1 MKEMSRVE
9 GAMGIAAV
17 ERDTGLAKDTLRVWE
32 RRYGFPVPVR
42 DAKGERLYPPEQ
54 VDKLR
59 LIRRLLDFGK
69 RPAAIVAA
77 DTETLLALLDAAR
90 APAAEGGAAV
100 EPSLLQ
106 YVCLHRRAELAVAL
120 QQLLLKQGLQRF
132 VAETVAPLNEAVGE
146 AWLRGELD
154 VADEHLYTEQVQNV
168 LRGAIVSHPLA
179 AGQPRVLL
187 TTLPD
192 ELHVLGLLM
201 VEATLV
207 PEGANCVSLGTQT
220 PLADIPAAAQAGAF
234 DVVGLSFSAAYPPR
248 RALEALRQLRDAL
261 PPEVALWAGGSALR
275 GQRRQPE
282 GVRLF
287 DGLDDVAA
295 AVRAWR
301 AARPVPPPR

>member
-1 MKEMSRVE
+1 MNERSSIE

-32 RRYGFPVPVR
+32 RRYGFPAPAR
-42 DAKGERLYPPEQ
+42 DASGERVYTQEQ

-59 LIRRLLDFGK
+59 LIRRLLDLGK

-77 DTETLLALLDAAR
+77 DVPTLTAMLESTR
-90 APAAEGGAAV
+90 TPAAAAAAGGVHA
-100 EPSLLQ
+100 LLQ
-106 YVCLHRRAELAVAL
+106 YVRLHRRTELAVAL

-132 VAETVAPLNEAVGE
+132 VMETVAPLNDAVGE

-154 VADEHLYTEQVQNV
+154 VADEHFYTEQVQNV
-168 LRGAIVSHPLA
+168 LRGAIVAHPNV
-179 AGQPRVLL
+179 AGRPRVLL

-220 PLADIPAAAQAGAF
+220 PLADIPAAALAGGF
-234 DVVGLSFSAAYPPR
+234 DVVGLSFSMAYPPR
-248 RALEALRQLRDAL
+248 RAIQALRQLRDAL
-261 PPEVALWAGGSALR
+261 PAEVALWAGGGALR
-275 GQRRQPE
+275 QSRRQIE
-282 GVRLF
+282 GVRVF
-287 DGLDDVAA
+287 DALDEVAA
-295 AVRAWR
+295 A
-301 AARPVPPPR
+301 ARDWNTARG